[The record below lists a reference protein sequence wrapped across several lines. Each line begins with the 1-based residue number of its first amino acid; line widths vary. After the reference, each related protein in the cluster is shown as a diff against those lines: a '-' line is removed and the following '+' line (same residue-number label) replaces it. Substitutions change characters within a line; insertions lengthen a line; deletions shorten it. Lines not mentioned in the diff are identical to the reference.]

1 MEIVPV
7 GAVLEEREDLL
18 AVAALLLGLERIS
31 EVALECLPSGM
42 DSAALSLRSDTRP
55 RATLT
60 TADTLQEHP
69 QNHKFAQLRIQSKI

>member
-7 GAVLEEREDLL
+7 AAVLEEREDLSA
-18 AVAALLLGLERIS
+18 AVALLLGSERIS
-31 EVALECLPSGM
+31 EVVLECLPSGM
-42 DSAALSLRSDTRP
+42 GSAALNLRSDTLP